1 MFISAPYWYWNELLI
16 LTAASSATRQAA
28 ASQDSGAP
36 VRWRVTVLLAV
47 FTGLCGGHNFYLG
60 YPQRGFVQVGLLVAG
75 IATFASG
82 LGLVLLT
89 MLAMWVLAELVL
101 LLAKAAPYSC
111 DAQGYIAVSPAAA
124 YC

>member
-1 MFISAPYWYWNELLI
+1 MM
-16 LTAASSATRQAA
+16 LTAPSAATLQATD
-28 ASQDSGAP
+28 SQDSGAP

-60 YPQRGFVQVGLLVAG
+60 YPQRGFVQLGLLVAG

-89 MLAMWVLAELVL
+89 MLALWVLAELVL
-101 LLAKAAPYSC
+101 LLARVAPYSC
-111 DAQGYIAVSPAAA
+111 DAQGYIVVSPAAA